1 MFLKKFKSLILLFL
15 LSFFII
21 PLNILAYSDYI
32 IASGENIGIKLNA
45 DGIMVVGTYK
55 IEDVNPGVDAGLK
68 VGDIITSI
76 NNTNVKNISE
86 MVKEINK
93 AQSNIIKVGFIRE
106 NEFQTVDLSLYN
118 DNGTYKTGLYVKDS
132 ISGIGTLTFIDPET
146 KLFGALGHEI
156 TESTTGK
163 LLNIRDGSIFDSTV
177 TGITPSNDG
186 NPGEKNATFNSRN
199 IDGVIYKNT
208 NKGIFGEYT
217 ESIDETNKYKVATLS
232 DIKLG
237 NAKILTVLDGNKI
250 GEYDINILKVSNTK
264 DKIKNII
271 FEITDE
277 DLLKKTN
284 GIIQGMSGSPII
296 QDKYIVGAVTHVVVD
311 NPHKGYGIL
320 ITNMLEEAEN

>member
-1 MFLKKFKSLILLFL
+1 MFFKKFKCFILLF

-21 PLNILAYSDYI
+21 PINIYAYSDYI
-32 IASGENIGIKLNA
+32 IASGENIGIKLNSN
-45 DGIMVVGTYK
+45 GIIIVGTYEIDGK
-55 IEDVNPGVDAGLK
+55 NPSIDAGLQ

-76 NNTNVKNISE
+76 NDTNVTTISE
-86 MVKEINK
+86 MVHLINTSR
-93 AQSNIIKVGFIRE
+93 SNTIKIGFIRDDIMSDT
-106 NEFQTVDLSLYN
+106 NLKLYN

-132 ISGIGTLTFIDPET
+132 ITGIGTLTFIDPET

-156 TESTTGK
+156 IESNTGK
-163 LLNIRDGSIFDSTV
+163 VLEITDGEIFDSKV

-186 NPGEKNATFNSRN
+186 EPGEKNATFDSSDVDGN
-199 IDGVIYKNT
+199 IFENT
-208 NKGIFGEYT
+208 NKGIFGNYT
-217 ESIDETNKYKVATLS
+217 SNIQNMKKYKVAKFN

-237 NAKILTVLDGNKI
+237 EAKILTVLDGEKV
-250 GEYDINILKVSNTK
+250 GEYSINIIKVIKTK

-296 QDKYIVGAVTHVVVD
+296 QGEYIIGAVTHVVVD
-311 NPHKGYGIL
+311 NPHKGYGI
-320 ITNMLEEAEN
+320 IISNMLEEAEN

>member
-1 MFLKKFKSLILLFL
+1 MFFKKFKCFILLF

-21 PLNILAYSDYI
+21 PINIYAYSDYI
-32 IASGENIGIKLNA
+32 IASGENIGIKLNSN
-45 DGIMVVGTYK
+45 GIIIVGTYEIDGK
-55 IEDVNPGVDAGLK
+55 NPSIDAGLQ

-76 NNTNVKNISE
+76 NDTNVTTISE
-86 MVKEINK
+86 MVHLINTSR
-93 AQSNIIKVGFIRE
+93 SNTIKIGFIRDDIMSDT
-106 NEFQTVDLSLYN
+106 NLKLYN

-132 ISGIGTLTFIDPET
+132 ITGIGTLTFIDPET

-156 TESTTGK
+156 IESNTGK
-163 LLNIRDGSIFDSTV
+163 VLEITDGEIFDSKV

-186 NPGEKNATFNSRN
+186 EPGEKNATFDSSDVDGN
-199 IDGVIYKNT
+199 IFENT
-208 NKGIFGEYT
+208 NKGIFGNYT
-217 ESIDETNKYKVATLS
+217 SNIQNMKKYKVAKFN

-237 NAKILTVLDGNKI
+237 EAKILTVLDGEKV
-250 GEYDINILKVSNTK
+250 GEYSINIIKVIKTK

-296 QDKYIVGAVTHVVVD
+296 QGDFIVGAVTHVVVD